1 MSKASQRK
9 QSRSKAD
16 PILKISPVDLMLP
29 IYSASEAKAR
39 AKLHAQITARTM
51 EVAWKRY
58 RSKVGS
64 NFDPK
69 AHADLDDNMMT
80 VGKPI
85 VQTIQSALL
94 HSESCVPD
102 AEYQEDSLPYVSGTA
117 VLVPFD
123 ARQPWIVEPM
133 PYLAVQQ
140 HRERKGASAD
150 VCGLVREWA
159 ESHGEFDDR
168 GFAFWFTGVTAAWV
182 PFMAAAVHG
191 NGASATYTL
200 VGGEWAKGPPH
211 LLPFED
217 NAGEMD
223 VLGQHLDEEADN
235 TSLRECFLK
244 VLSDFL
250 PENKILEASNWLIES
265 CLYWNKSI
273 STGMALSQV
282 ELALQLNDANRQAQ
296 RYETDM
302 DTLRKEHE
310 QAERRLRKS
319 SARVTELEAELA
331 RMRGLVAKQGASNQ
345 RVTPG
350 GKTPSQPASPLPRST
365 SMGERLAVFFG

>member
-16 PILKISPVDLMLP
+16 PLFKISPVDLMMP
-29 IYSASEAKAR
+29 IHSASEAKAR

-64 NFDPK
+64 NFDLQ
-69 AHADLDDNMMT
+69 AHADLDDDMMAA
-80 VGKPI
+80 GKPI
-85 VQTIQSALL
+85 VQAIQSALL

-102 AEYQEDSLPYVSGTA
+102 EEFQEDSLPYISGTA

-123 ARQPWIVEPM
+123 ASQPWIVEPM

-140 HRERKGASAD
+140 YRNRKGASAD

-159 ESHGEFDDR
+159 ESHGEFDD
-168 GFAFWFTGVTAAWV
+168 GCFAFWFTGATAAWA
-182 PFMAAAVHG
+182 PFMVAAVHG

-200 VGGEWAKGPPH
+200 VGGEWAKGPPY

-223 VLGQHLDEEADN
+223 VLGQHLPEEADN
-235 TSLRECFLK
+235 TALRECFLRI
-244 VLSDFL
+244 LSDFL
-250 PENKILEASNWLIES
+250 PENKIVEASNWLIES
-265 CLYWNKSI
+265 CLHWNKLS

-296 RYETDM
+296 RYETDLGA
-302 DTLRKEHE
+302 LRKEHE

-345 RVTPG
+345 RVTPA
-350 GKTPSQPASPLPRST
+350 GKTPSQPASTLPRST
-365 SMGERLAVFFG
+365 SMSERLAVFFG

>member
-16 PILKISPVDLMLP
+16 PLFKISPVDLMLP

-51 EVAWKRY
+51 DVAWKRY

-64 NFDPK
+64 NFDPQ
-69 AHADLDDNMMT
+69 AHAVLDDNMMAA
-80 VGKPI
+80 GKPI
-85 VQTIQSALL
+85 VQAIQSALL

-102 AEYQEDSLPYVSGTA
+102 AEYQEDSLPYISGTA

-123 ARQPWIVEPM
+123 ATQPRIVEPM

-140 HRERKGASAD
+140 YLNRKGASAD

-159 ESHGEFDDR
+159 ESHGEFDD
-168 GFAFWFTGVTAAWV
+168 GCFAFWFTGATAAWV

-200 VGGEWAKGPPH
+200 VGEEWAKGPPY

-282 ELALQLNDANRQAQ
+282 ELAVQLNDANRQAQ
-296 RYETDM
+296 RYETDLG
-302 DTLRKEHE
+302 TLRKEHE

-319 SARVTELEAELA
+319 SARVTELEAELV
-331 RMRGLVAKQGASNQ
+331 RMRGLVAKQKAPAAQ
-345 RVTPG
+345 VKQP
-350 GKTPSQPASPLPRST
+350 PLPVPQPARTT
-365 SMGERLAVFFG
+365 SLGERMGVFFG

>member
-9 QSRSKAD
+9 QSRTK
-16 PILKISPVDLMLP
+16 PNPLLKINPMDLMVP
-29 IYSASEAKAR
+29 VYSASESKTI
-39 AKLHAQITARTM
+39 AKLHAQVTGKTM

-58 RSKVGS
+58 RTKAGS
-64 NFDPK
+64 TFDAQ
-69 AHADLDDNMMT
+69 AHADLDEDMMAA
-80 VGKPI
+80 GKPI
-85 VQTIQSALL
+85 VQAIHFALID
-94 HSESCVPD
+94 SESGVPD
-102 AEYQEDSLPYVSGTA
+102 DEFQEDSLPYFSGTA

-123 ARQPWIVEPM
+123 ASQPWIVEPM

-140 HRERKGASAD
+140 YRERKDASTH
-150 VCGLVREWA
+150 VCELVREWA
-159 ESHGEFDDR
+159 ESHGEFDD
-168 GFAFWFTGVTAAWV
+168 GCFAFWFTATTAAWL

-200 VGGEWAKGPPH
+200 VGGEWAKGPPY

-223 VLGQHLDEEADN
+223 VLGQHPPEEEDN
-235 TSLRECFLK
+235 TALLKRFLK
-244 VLSDFL
+244 VLSDYL
-250 PENKILEASNWLIES
+250 PEDKASQASKSLIDPCIE
-265 CLYWNKSI
+265 WNRAI
-273 STGMALSQV
+273 SKGLASSQV
-282 ELALQLNDANRQAQ
+282 QLALQLNDANRQAQ

-302 DTLRKEHE
+302 GALRKEHE

-345 RVTPG
+345 RVTPA
-350 GKTPSQPASPLPRST
+350 GKTPSQPASPLPRRT